1 MRRFE
6 RVMLAV
12 SIVTLSAPSMAQTPR
27 KDTGETLIEAVT
39 RCRSITG
46 PTERLA
52 CFDRASSA
60 LETARASNDIA
71 VLSRE
76 EVAEKR
82 RSLFGFQL
90 PTTNLFGRAGEKMPD
105 IQKSGL
111 DGAQRRAFR
120 PRSLGRGP
128 GRRIDLENR
137 GGLALS
143 PGGRRQREDQTRG
156 TGDLSRLLRRHPQ
169 PPHRPGPVMPACDL
183 VGRADRHRG
192 PGSGSAGGGYRAGR
206 S

>member
-12 SIVTLSAPSMAQTPR
+12 PLMVLSAPSTGQTAG
-27 KDTGETLIEAVT
+27 KDTGDKLIEAVT

-71 VLSRE
+71 ILSRE

-90 PTTNLFGRAGEKMPD
+90 PTTNLFGRAGEKMPE
-105 IQKSGL
+105 IQNLDSTVRSVERSGRDRWVVVL
-111 DGAQRRAFR
+111 ADGSTWKTAEASRF
-120 PRSLGRGP
+120 PP
-128 GRRIDLENR
+128 E
-137 GGLALS
+137 
-143 PGGRRQREDQTRG
+143 
-156 TGDLSRLLRRHPQ
+156 TGDSVKIKRAALGTYLASFDGTPSLRIARVQ
-169 PPHRPGPVMPACDL
+169 
-183 VGRADRHRG
+183 
-192 PGSGSAGGGYRAGR
+192 
-206 S
+206 